1 MPLLPPQINFA
12 LFAPQMEF
20 TQNLG
25 LTRAV
30 LYMGC
35 FTKNPPFRNSPRTYG
50 IHFLIKIVYHK
61 CGVFSIFR
69 TILLYLSY
77 FFFDFSLYQFGYQ
90 FTNLLPI
97 ICEMFCH
104 FYSNIVIYKIFYP
117 IFFYRLP
124 LCPQWGG
131 LVHFVTPSRFSFFSG
146 VPCGAL
152 VGFIGGP

>member
-1 MPLLPPQINFA
+1 
-12 LFAPQMEF
+12 
-20 TQNLG
+20 
-25 LTRAV
+25 
-30 LYMGC
+30 MGC

-124 LCPQWGG
+124 LSVFLFQRCAMRGTRGIYW
-131 LVHFVTPSRFSFFSG
+131 
-146 VPCGAL
+146 GAL
-152 VGFIGGP
+152 TVSFTLSSASVKYVRASSNVRTVLIFTYSLL